1 MINLYKIKAV
11 FKTALILS
19 IFCSTSLFAS
29 YTYDGDVAI
38 NEKTQEKLQE
48 MGEELFE
55 KTGISTVI
63 VAKEF
68 LDKKGYLET
77 KDKYLK
83 ELKSPYVLWIFSK
96 KYDVRDSVGINQ
108 LMTSDDLKDKYDESS
123 MFSPFGGSFT
133 KIIVIQ
139 KSKSDPTGAAFLNGY
154 ADLTDM
160 LAASHGVAL
169 KSSIGSETRE
179 TMNIARVL
187 MYLTFFFFFVFY
199 IRVKFF
205 KKDKNV

>member
-1 MINLYKIKAV
+1 MVNLYKIKAV
-11 FKTALILS
+11 LKTALILS

-29 YTYDGDVAI
+29 YAYDGDVDI
-38 NEKTQEKLQE
+38 NEKTQEKLKE

-68 LDKKGYLET
+68 LDKKSYLET

-83 ELKSPYVLWIFSK
+83 ELKEPYVLWIFSK
-96 KYDVRDSVGINQ
+96 KYDERDSVGINQ
-108 LMTSDDLKDKYDESS
+108 LMTSDDIKDKYDESS
-123 MFSPFGGSFT
+123 MFSPFGGTFT

-160 LAASHGVAL
+160 LATSHGVTL
-169 KSSIGSETRE
+169 KSSIGNETRD

-187 MYLTFFFFFVFY
+187 MYLTFLFFFVWTVK
-199 IRVKFF
+199 VKFF
-205 KKDKNV
+205 SKEKDV